1 MTTSPSLRIGLRIG
15 LQPELLVG
23 TVDNNRVML
32 TNQGHFTFQDIRL
45 TISYFDHANQYIDFE
60 DVEVEPTQ
68 AAEQREIELNLAPPG
83 NAMFVTID
91 ISGQEQTF
99 LKRHWKLLSTIM
111 AVTWGLIVVARRLA
125 P

>member
-1 MTTSPSLRIGLRIG
+1 MTSSPALRIGLH
-15 LQPELLVG
+15 PALLVG
-23 TVDNNRVML
+23 TVDSNCVVL
-32 TNQGHFTFQDIRL
+32 TNRGHFTFQDIRL
-45 TISYFDHANQYIDFE
+45 TISYFDHAHQYIDFK

-68 AAEQREIELNLAPPG
+68 ASEQREIELSLEPPG
-83 NAMFVTID
+83 NAMFATID

-99 LKRHWKLLSTIM
+99 LKRHWKLLSTIV